1 MINLYINELYLINL
15 TVFYKEAPD
24 ALPDLRYGSGIRR
37 HGSTRRAVLYLP
49 PTRLRGSGSIGPPL
63 VGVGDGLF
71 YGGRVAPEA
80 EGDMR

>member
-1 MINLYINELYLINL
+1 MNKIDR
-15 TVFYKEAPD
+15 FFHKEVSD
-24 ALPDLRYGSGIRR
+24 ALPVLRYDFGIRR

-71 YGGRVAPEA
+71 YGGRVAPE
-80 EGDMR
+80 EKGYMR